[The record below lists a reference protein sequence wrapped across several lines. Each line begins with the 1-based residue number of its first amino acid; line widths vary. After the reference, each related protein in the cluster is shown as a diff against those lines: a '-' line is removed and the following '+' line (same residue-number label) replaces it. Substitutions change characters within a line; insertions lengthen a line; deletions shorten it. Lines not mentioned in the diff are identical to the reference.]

1 MASNADGSV
10 TLDFTIYTDDLSK
23 QIDAANKS
31 VEKFAKNTQKGMK
44 ATEKQIEEAIQ
55 AAKDFKIEP
64 TAEGIED
71 AVRELD
77 RLNAV
82 IEISERQYGSYQ
94 RELERVSNK
103 YGENSSQALRVYKN
117 MLSLEASMDK
127 NKKKSTEYANA
138 ISNADA
144 AGFVRFNLFIGIICD
159 AVCQRVFSLEAFLT
173 QEVNERCGGAVV
185 LDGDLAVHTDG
196 ETADLVGKAW
206 CAEVFGFFAGV
217 FSNGC
222 DQLLAVRTADV
233 VVDNHNV

>member
-103 YGENSSQALRVYKN
+103 YGENSSQALRVHKN

-138 ISNADA
+138 ISKVETVLNSGGDAAKKFEKGVNEAGEETQQAEKMIGSFQIALGNLISRGIEKAVGALLDIADA
-144 AGFVRFNLFIGIICD
+144 TRETRKEMAML
-159 AVCQRVFSLEAFLT
+159 
-173 QEVNERCGGAVV
+173 EVNDRNKKVHS
-185 LDGDLAVHTDG
+185 DGHKPLSIFQNLH
-196 ETADLVGKAW
+196 
-206 CAEVFGFFAGV
+206 F
-217 FSNGC
+217 
-222 DQLLAVRTADV
+222 Q
-233 VVDNHNV
+233 